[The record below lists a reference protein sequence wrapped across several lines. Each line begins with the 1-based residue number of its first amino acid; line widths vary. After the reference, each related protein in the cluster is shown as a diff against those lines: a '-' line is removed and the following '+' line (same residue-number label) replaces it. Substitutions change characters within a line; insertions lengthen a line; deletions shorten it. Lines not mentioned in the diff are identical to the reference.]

1 METYLVRFS
10 HIILITF
17 YFLGIANAQEKISL
31 IVEDAIELGL
41 KNSKVL
47 NSSLASYKFSEARL
61 KEVNASQLPSLKFS
75 AGYTR
80 LSAVDPFNITTPFG
94 TFEISPSILN
104 NYSTKLSLAQPLFT
118 GFRLKSSS
126 DIAEYTANA
135 SNEDYNKDRKE
146 LIYNIRNAYWSL
158 FKATQL
164 KKVVDENVQQIK
176 AHLTDAQNLLNQGMV
191 TNNDVLKIEVQYN
204 DALLRQ
210 VDANNNLKLA
220 MINLNSTMSI
230 PLSTEIDI
238 ASSPNLK
245 KQEYDELKNLINR
258 AIDNRAEIKSINYR
272 IKASE
277 SGVTLAQSNWYPQI
291 FLFSNLYYSR
301 PNLRIVPGQDKFN
314 ETWDA
319 GLSLNWDVW
328 NWFSTSY
335 QTEQAE
341 ATLTQSQERL
351 GILKDAVTLE
361 VTQNYLSVNQ
371 NKMKIDISEIG
382 VRQAEENM
390 RITSER
396 FKQGLVTSSDIID
409 AEVALLQAKTNY
421 TNSLVDFE
429 LAKAKLNK
437 SLGE

>member
-1 METYLVRFS
+1 MKTYLVKYLY
-10 HIILITF
+10 IILITF
-17 YFLGIANAQEKISL
+17 YFAGIANAQEKLSL
-31 IVEDAIELGL
+31 NVEDAIKLGL
-41 KNSKVL
+41 KNSKML
-47 NSSLASYKFSEARL
+47 NSSLAKYKFSEAKL
-61 KEVNASQLPSLKFS
+61 KEVNASRLPSLKFS

-80 LSAVDPFNITTPFG
+80 LSEVDPFNITTPFG

-104 NYSTKLSLAQPLFT
+104 NYQTKLSLAQPLFT
-118 GFRLKSSS
+118 GFKLKSSS
-126 DIAEYTANA
+126 DIAEYSANA
-135 SNEDYNKDRKE
+135 SNEDFNKDRNE
-146 LIYNIRNAYWSL
+146 LIFNVRNGYWGL
-158 FKATQL
+158 FKASQL
-164 KKVVDENVQQIK
+164 KKVVDENVAQVK
-176 AHLTDAQNLLNQGMV
+176 AHLTDAQNLLDQGML
-191 TNNDVLKIEVQYN
+191 TNNDVLKIEVQYY

-230 PLSTEIDI
+230 PLNTEIEI

-245 KQEYDELKNLINR
+245 NQEYDELNNLINR
-258 AIDNRAEIKSINYR
+258 AMDNRAEIKSANYR
-272 IKASE
+272 IKAGE

-301 PNLRIVPGQDKFN
+301 PNPRIVPGKDQFK

-319 GLSLNWDVW
+319 GVSLSWDVW

-341 ATLTQSQERL
+341 ATLTQTQEGL

-361 VTQNYLSVNQ
+361 ITQNYLSVKQ

-382 VRQAEENM
+382 VKQAEENM

-396 FKQGLVTSSDIID
+396 FKQGIVMSSDVID
-409 AEVALLQAKTNY
+409 ADVALLQAKTNY
-421 TNSLVDFE
+421 TTAVVDYE
-429 LAKAKLNK
+429 LSKAKLDK
-437 SLGE
+437 SIGK

>member
-1 METYLVRFS
+1 METYLVRFFY
-10 HIILITF
+10 IILMTF
-17 YFLGIANAQEKISL
+17 YFLGIASAQEKISL
-31 IVEDAIELGL
+31 NVEDAIDFAL

-47 NSSLASYKFSEARL
+47 NSSLARYKFSEARL
-61 KEVNASQLPSLKFS
+61 KEVNASRLPSLKFS

-80 LSAVDPFNITTPFG
+80 LSEVDPFNITTPFG

-126 DIAEYTANA
+126 DIAEYSANA
-135 SNEDYNKDRKE
+135 SNEDYKKDRKE
-146 LIYNIRNAYWSL
+146 LIFNVRNAYWGL

-164 KKVVDENVQQIK
+164 KKVVDENVEQIK
-176 AHLTDAQNLLNQGMV
+176 AHLTDAQNLLNQGML

-204 DALLRQ
+204 DALFRQ

-230 PLSTEIDI
+230 PLSTEIEI

-245 KQEYDELKNLINR
+245 KQEYDELKNLINH
-258 AIDNRAEIKSINYR
+258 AMDNRAEIKSINYR

-277 SGVTLAQSNWYPQI
+277 SGVTLAQSNWYPQL
-291 FLFSNLYYSR
+291 FLFSNFYYSR
-301 PNLRIVPGQDKFN
+301 PNPRIVPGQDKFK

-319 GLSLNWDVW
+319 GVSLSWDVW

-341 ATLTQSQERL
+341 ATLTQSQEGL

-371 NKMKIDISEIG
+371 NKMKIDISEVG
-382 VRQAEENM
+382 VKQAEENM

-396 FKQGLVTSSDIID
+396 FKQGLITSSDIID

-421 TNSLVDFE
+421 TNSLVDYE

>member
-61 KEVNASQLPSLKFS
+61 KEVNASRLPSLKFS